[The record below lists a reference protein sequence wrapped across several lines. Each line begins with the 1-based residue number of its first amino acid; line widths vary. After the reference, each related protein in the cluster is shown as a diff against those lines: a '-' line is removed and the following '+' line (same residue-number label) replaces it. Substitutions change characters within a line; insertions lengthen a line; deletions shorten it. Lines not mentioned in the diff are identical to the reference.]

1 MKLKVDQKAPDF
13 NLSDR
18 DGEIH
23 KLSDYKGEWLLIYF
37 YPKDDTP
44 GCTIEACELRD
55 NLPEFNKLGVRVIG
69 ISTDSVASHAKFS
82 EKYKL
87 PFTLLSDSEK
97 KTVRDY
103 DVWGPKKFMGREFL
117 GTKRTSFL
125 VNPDGKIA
133 KIYVNVQPKVHV
145 SEVLKDITPL
155 KNKK

>member
-145 SEVLKDITPL
+145 SEVLKDITSL